1 MSAPSS
7 SPSPRRPAPAWSIAA
22 AVAAVALVVGGC
34 GSSSKSAKTAP
45 TTATTAASTSATTPA
60 GPEAVTLDNRQV
72 IVRGR
77 QAVTATAAIEV
88 DDNFFTPNLL
98 TAPPGSTVTFNLH
111 SKAAGLHNLT
121 VPGQSV
127 DVDIAAGA
135 TATAKV
141 TVPASGQVLF
151 YCKYHRDESGMVGVI
166 NQA

>member
-7 SPSPRRPAPAWSIAA
+7 SPSPRRPARAGSIGVVL
-22 AVAAVALVVGGC
+22 AVAAVAVVLGGC
-34 GSSSKSAKTAP
+34 GSSSKSTKATSTTAASS
-45 TTATTAASTSATTPA
+45 ATTAAN
-60 GPEAVTLDNRQV
+60 PEAVTLDNRQV

-77 QAVTATAAIEV
+77 QAVTDTAAIEV
-88 DDNFFTPNLL
+88 HDNFFMPNLL
-98 TAPPGSTVTFNLH
+98 TATPGSTVTFNLQ

-121 VPGQSV
+121 VSGQSV

-151 YCKYHRDESGMVGVI
+151 YCKYHRDESGMVGAI
-166 NQA
+166 NAT

>member
-34 GSSSKSAKTAP
+34 GSSSKSTKTAP
-45 TTATTAASTSATTPA
+45 TTATTAASAPTAA
-60 GPEAVTLDNRQV
+60 NPEAVTLDNRQV

-77 QAVTATAAIEV
+77 QALTDTAAIEV
-88 DDNFFTPNLL
+88 HDNFFMPNLL
-98 TAPPGSTVTFNLH
+98 TATPGSTVTFNLQ

-141 TVPASGQVLF
+141 TVPASGQLLF

-166 NQA
+166 NAA